1 MIGGVG
7 ATGVS
12 AEVLEKEDNWVERNQ
27 EVVEMLNRYLAP
39 RDVGSTSADVAV
51 AVVVAAAAAVAVVAA
66 DYQSSFAEDKDN
78 AQCGS
83 RN

>member
-39 RDVGSTSADVAV
+39 KDVGSTSADVAV
-51 AVVVAAAAAVAVVAA
+51 AVVVAAAAVAVVAA
-66 DYQSSFAEDKDN
+66 DYQSSSAEDKDN